1 MSQLVLILG
10 DQLSFS
16 LSSLDG
22 VDKTRDTILLCE
34 VMAEAT
40 YVGHHKKKIAFIFSA
55 MRHFAEE
62 LRGEG
67 YRVRYTR
74 IDDRDN
80 AGSFSGEVQRALN
93 DLTPSRICVTE
104 AGEWRVKSEIERFAS
119 AFNIEVD
126 IRPDRR
132 FLASHEEFQRWAAGR
147 KSLTMEYFYREM
159 RRKTGLLM
167 NGEEPVGGRW
177 NFDSENRS
185 PAKPDLLRPRHP
197 VFAPDRITRD
207 VIDTVERLF
216 PDNFGKLENF
226 GFAVT
231 RADAE
236 RALSAFIND
245 FLMNFGATQDAML
258 QDDPYLNH
266 SLLSFYINCGLLDA
280 LEVCRAAERAYYEG
294 AAPLNAVEGFIRQI
308 IGWRE
313 YMRGIYWFAGPD
325 YVDSNFFQN
334 DRPLPGFYWTGKTHM
349 NCMATVITETIENAY
364 AHHIQRLMI
373 TGNFALLAGIDP
385 KAVHQW
391 YLEVYAD
398 AYEWVELPNVIGMS
412 QFADGGFLGT
422 KPYAASGNY
431 INRMSDYCSSCR
443 YDPKERLG
451 DKACPFNALYWDF
464 LARNRERLKS
474 NHRLAQPYATWSR
487 MSEDVR
493 HDIRAKAALFLNRL
507 S

>member
-34 VMAEAT
+34 VMVEAT
-40 YVGHHKKKIAFIFSA
+40 YVGHHKKKIAFLFSA

-62 LRGEG
+62 LRGKG
-67 YRVRYTR
+67 YQVRYTR

-126 IRPDRR
+126 IRADRR
-132 FLASHEEFQRWAAGR
+132 FLASHEEFERWAAGR

-197 VFAPDRITRD
+197 VFAPDRITSD

-266 SLLSFYINCGLLDA
+266 SLLSFYINCGCWMRWRSAGRRSAPTTRARHRSMPWRVSFARSSAGGNICVASTGLPGPTMSTA
-280 LEVCRAAERAYYEG
+280 ISSKTTGRCRA
-294 AAPLNAVEGFIRQI
+294 F
-308 IGWRE
+308 
-313 YMRGIYWFAGPD
+313 
-325 YVDSNFFQN
+325 
-334 DRPLPGFYWTGKTHM
+334 TG
-349 NCMATVITETIENAY
+349 
-364 AHHIQRLMI
+364 
-373 TGNFALLAGIDP
+373 
-385 KAVHQW
+385 
-391 YLEVYAD
+391 
-398 AYEWVELPNVIGMS
+398 
-412 QFADGGFLGT
+412 
-422 KPYAASGNY
+422 
-431 INRMSDYCSSCR
+431 
-443 YDPKERLG
+443 
-451 DKACPFNALYWDF
+451 
-464 LARNRERLKS
+464 
-474 NHRLAQPYATWSR
+474 
-487 MSEDVR
+487 
-493 HDIRAKAALFLNRL
+493 RAKPT
-507 S
+507 